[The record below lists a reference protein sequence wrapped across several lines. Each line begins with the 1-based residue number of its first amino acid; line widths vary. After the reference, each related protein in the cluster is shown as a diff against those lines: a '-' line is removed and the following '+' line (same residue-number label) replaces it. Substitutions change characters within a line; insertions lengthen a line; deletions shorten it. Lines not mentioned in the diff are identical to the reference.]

1 MRDAWFRVYAPK
13 DLWTLIRIK
22 TRPRVGTYQVTE
34 AYPELKANAKS
45 LSTTY
50 EERHFPR
57 RAEATPPRL
66 IEKFDSWHHILAVVR
81 ARAQW
86 TFRKRDFGRWETDH
100 TTR

>member
-1 MRDAWFRVYAPK
+1 M
-13 DLWTLIRIK
+13 IRIK
-22 TRPRVGTYQVTE
+22 TRSRVGTYQVTE

-66 IEKFDSWHHILAVVR
+66 IEKLIYGIICAVVR